1 MLFSQHT
8 VHCTPQDA
16 APVPHRATALLRR
29 GVTLVELLVVIS
41 IIGILMAVL
50 FTAMA
55 PAQRAA
61 LEIKERENLRQ
72 LHGGFK
78 AFAASNNNRNP
89 VPGLVRRGMRDFDGD
104 GVGDRFV
111 DGSGPED
118 ASQNDHGAMLSMC
131 IMKEL
136 FVPNQLVSPNEPST
150 HVYTYTDY
158 NYNIY
163 GQVDAEDR
171 PNRWDPQFSNH
182 LLGQGADGNPGCNNS
197 YAIIPLAGERRR
209 DNWDRQG
216 GSSFPLIGTRG
227 PANGDSALINVPQG
241 GGNPPSIT
249 GTLMA
254 TPGAWRGAFAYGD
267 GHTDIYDG
275 FYPDHL
281 AFRHANGN
289 DVPDNVFAA
298 EAIASGP
305 WAGDAAL
312 LGPDAFLTHIDA
324 MEAASAVN
332 PYDTTFEPLHD

>member
-1 MLFSQHT
+1 MRNSLDT
-8 VHCTPQDA
+8 TMI
-16 APVPHRATALLRR
+16 RR

-41 IIGILMAVL
+41 IMGILMAVL

-61 LEIKERENLRQ
+61 LETKERENLRQ

-89 VPGLVRRGMRDFDGD
+89 VPGLIRRGMRDFDGD

-131 IMKEL
+131 IMREL
-136 FVPNQLVSPNEPST
+136 FVPNQLVSANDPST
-150 HVYTYTDY
+150 HVYAYNDY
-158 NYNIY
+158 NYNLY
-163 GQVDAEDR
+163 GQLDDEDR

-182 LLGQGADGNPGCNNS
+182 LLGQGDNNNPGCNNS
-197 YAIIPLAGERRR
+197 YAIVPLAGERRR

-216 GSSFPLIGTRG
+216 SSTFPLIGTRG
-227 PANGDSALINVPQG
+227 PENGDSIHINVPQG
-241 GGNPPSIT
+241 GGMPDSIT
-249 GTLMA
+249 GQLLA
-254 TPGAWRGAFAYGD
+254 TSGAWRGILAYAD

-275 FYPDHL
+275 FYPEHL
-281 AFRHANGN
+281 TFRHANGN
-289 DVPDNVFAA
+289 NVPDNVFDA
-298 EAIASGP
+298 EATASGP

-312 LGPDAFLTHIDA
+312 LGPDAFLTHVDTV
-324 MEAASAVN
+324 ESQSAVN
-332 PYDTTFEPLHD
+332 PYDVDFEPLHD